1 MNRKKLISIFL
12 GALLIISLIYS
23 ISINR
28 NEESISNT
36 YYNLGTINE
45 VTLYDVNKKT
55 GEKILEEC
63 GSILMDIDNKM
74 SNTIKS
80 SDVSKINKN
89 AGKAYTKVSKDT
101 YYVIKKSIEFSNI
114 SNDTFDISVGPLID
128 LWSIGTDNA
137 KVPNKE
143 EIENILPLV
152 DYSKILLNDENLSV
166 KLSEENMKIDLGGI
180 AKGYAADK
188 IYDYLKSENIKSAI
202 INLGGNILT
211 LGSKNND
218 QPFSIG
224 IQDPTM
230 PRGNSIGNI
239 KVSNKSVV
247 TSGIYERYIEKDNK
261 IYHHMLNP
269 HTGYPFENNLN
280 SVTIVS
286 DESIICDA
294 LSTTTF
300 GLGLDSGMKL
310 IESLDNV
317 DAIFITKDKKIYL
330 SSNLKDKFNLT
341 DTSFSIE

>member
-300 GLGLDSGMKL
+300 GLGLDNGMKL